1 MRPVETVV
9 DIRSEHFVA
18 KLRGMVA
25 RQLRQFPVGAEEDEL
40 LSDAWL
46 LVAEGKSPRHA
57 VRLAHSRY
65 RRPRGGA
72 FLHEPLQ
79 EAGCNPHSVDE
90 VQDWA
95 IGRAVGDGSAE

>member
-1 MRPVETVV
+1 MQHTELAA
-9 DIRSEHFVA
+9 DIRSDHFLS

-25 RQLRQFPVGAEEDEL
+25 RQLRQFPVGVEEDEL
-40 LSDAWL
+40 LNDAWL

-95 IGRAVGDGSAE
+95 IGMAVGDGSAE